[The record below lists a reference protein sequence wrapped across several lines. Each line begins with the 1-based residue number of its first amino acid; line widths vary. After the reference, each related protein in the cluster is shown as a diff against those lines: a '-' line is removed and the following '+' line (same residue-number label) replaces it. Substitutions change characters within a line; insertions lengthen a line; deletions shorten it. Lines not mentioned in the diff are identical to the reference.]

1 VAPVIGTGAQT
12 PSYLT
17 MLDYTFYWSVVWS
30 KLPVLIDGMLLTLET
45 TALSMVLGTCLAL
58 PLALMR
64 RTKSG
69 PAYQFATVWVELSR
83 NTPALFQIY
92 MAYFGL
98 GAIGID
104 IPSFAALLTA
114 ITFNNAGYLA
124 EIFRGGLASI
134 APTQMAAARSLGM
147 TPVKAYINVIF
158 PQVFVLVFFPY
169 VNQLNWALLNTSL
182 GSIIGVAELTGAT
195 QAAQSESFRT
205 FEFFIVAA
213 GIYYLVSKVVTMGAR
228 LSAWRLLGRD

>member
-1 VAPVIGTGAQT
+1 
-12 PSYLT
+12 
-17 MLDYTFYWSVVWS
+17 MLDYDFYWSVVWN
-30 KLPVLIDGMLLTLET
+30 KFPYLLEGALLTIET
-45 TALSMVLGTCLAL
+45 TALSMFLGTLIAM

-64 RTKSG
+64 RSG
-69 PAYQFATVWVELSR
+69 SGAGYALSTAWVEVSR

-104 IPSFAALLTA
+104 VPSFVALLAA

-124 EIFRGGLASI
+124 EIFRGGLASV

-147 TPVKAYINVIF
+147 SAPRAYMHVIF
-158 PQVFVLVFFPY
+158 PQVFVMVFFPF

-182 GSIIGVAELTGAT
+182 GSIIGVRELTGAT

-213 GIYYLVSKVVTMGAR
+213 LMYYTISKLVTLGAR
-228 LSAWRLLGRD
+228 LSAWRLLGKG

>member
-1 VAPVIGTGAQT
+1 
-12 PSYLT
+12 
-17 MLDYTFYWSVVWS
+17 MLDYTFYWSMVWP
-30 KLPVLIDGMLLTLET
+30 KLPEMIDGALLTIGT
-45 TALSMVLGTCLAL
+45 TALSILLGTLLAL

-64 RTKSG
+64 RTSRGLPYKFST
-69 PAYQFATVWVELSR
+69 AWVELSR

-98 GAIGID
+98 GAIGIHVPGL
-104 IPSFAALLTA
+104 IALLVA

-124 EIFRGGLASI
+124 EVFRGGLASV
-134 APTQMAAARSLGM
+134 APTQFSASRSLGM
-147 TPVKAYINVIF
+147 TATQGYRHVIF
-158 PQVFVLVFFPY
+158 PQVFVLVFYPY

-182 GSIIGVAELTGAT
+182 GMIIGVRELTGAT

-213 GIYYLVSKVVTMGAR
+213 TMYYTISKLVTYGAR
-228 LSAWRLLGRD
+228 LSAWRLLGKE

>member
-1 VAPVIGTGAQT
+1 
-12 PSYLT
+12 
-17 MLDYTFYWSVVWS
+17 MLDYTFYWSVVWN
-30 KLPVLIDGMLLTLET
+30 KLPVLLEGALLTIET
-45 TALSMVLGTCLAL
+45 TALSMLIGTCLAL

-64 RTKSG
+64 RRGAG
-69 PAYQFATVWVELSR
+69 PAYYFATTWVEVSR

-104 IPSFAALLTA
+104 IPSFVALLVA

-124 EIFRGGLASI
+124 EIFRGGLASV

-147 TPVKAYINVIF
+147 SAPRAYLHVIF
-158 PQVFVLVFFPY
+158 PQVFVLVFFPFI
-169 VNQLNWALLNTSL
+169 NQLNWALLNTSL
-182 GSIIGVAELTGAT
+182 GSIIGVRELTGAT

-213 GIYYLVSKVVTMGAR
+213 AIYYVISKLITFGAR
-228 LSAWRLLGRD
+228 LSAWRLLSKG

>member
-1 VAPVIGTGAQT
+1 
-12 PSYLT
+12 
-17 MLDYTFYWSVVWS
+17 MLDYTFYWAVVWN
-30 KLPVLIDGMLLTLET
+30 KFPVLLDGAWLTVQI
-45 TALSMVLGTCLAL
+45 TALSMLLGTCIAM

-64 RTKSG
+64 RGRTG
-69 PAYQFATVWVELSR
+69 PAYYFATAWVESSR

-104 IPSFAALLTA
+104 IPSFAALLVA

-124 EIFRGGLASI
+124 EIFRGGLASV
-134 APTQMAAARSLGM
+134 APTQFSAARSLGM
-147 TPVKAYINVIF
+147 TAPRAYIHVIF
-158 PQVFVLVFFPY
+158 PQVFVLVFFPF

-182 GSIIGVAELTGAT
+182 GSIVGVRELTGAT
-195 QAAQSESFRT
+195 QSAQSESFRT

-213 GIYYLVSKVVTMGAR
+213 AMYYVISKAITFGAR
-228 LSAWRLLGRD
+228 LAAWRLLGKD